1 MKRMRRQIETRQN
14 RANTGS
20 NTSSSWF
27 RVGVLSATVL
37 APLIARWNDLR
48 TSNQAQSLR
57 ELATARLSD
66 ARDQAV
72 VRLAPVRAVAGARL
86 DDMRG
91 LANTRL
97 DSARGMANAKL
108 GDARVVAGAR
118 LDDALERL
126 AQVRTPEMLQN
137 VPPFS
142 LARRRAEELQRQ
154 RQRRRRQTTFFWLA
168 GVGVGLAAA
177 GVTAY
182 VVARRRM
189 AATIEDDEP
198 MVELPIERNLA
209 EATVGKAP
217 AMRNSYASTAE
228 RAEISVPAQ
237 SFATGGAT
245 GAASQAAYVGNIHT
259 MIFHEADDVN
269 HLPNEENR
277 IYFASAAEARRAGY
291 RLAREPEQQPSEN
304 EN

>member
-1 MKRMRRQIETRQN
+1 
-14 RANTGS
+14 
-20 NTSSSWF
+20 
-27 RVGVLSATVL
+27 
-37 APLIARWNDLR
+37 
-48 TSNQAQSLR
+48 
-57 ELATARLSD
+57 
-66 ARDQAV
+66 
-72 VRLAPVRAVAGARL
+72 
-86 DDMRG
+86 
-91 LANTRL
+91 
-97 DSARGMANAKL
+97 
-108 GDARVVAGAR
+108 
-118 LDDALERL
+118 
-126 AQVRTPEMLQN
+126 
-137 VPPFS
+137 
-142 LARRRAEELQRQ
+142 
-154 RQRRRRQTTFFWLA
+154 
-168 GVGVGLAAA
+168 
-177 GVTAY
+177 
-182 VVARRRM
+182 
-189 AATIEDDEP
+189 

-277 IYFASAAEARRAGY
+277 IYFASEAEARRAGY